1 MMTIAQW
8 VSLRRVDH
16 LSLPALSINRGFH
29 IAHPRFRKWGA
40 GNHPNLKVF
49 DQYLIAFTAA
59 NNDQDRA
66 GILADILVQADQFLA
81 GGHDQRYTAPIHQLR
96 NTAIADLTQIC
107 GAGQAQRTQDIR
119 DIAAGNQIAGRT
131 VTVNV
136 FCLIPVGGQQPNVDG
151 TIDAHITN
159 ANNSQ
164 AYQDADITV
173 VRANNNCQY
182 VSSHKGQSILL
193 THPPAPQN
201 MAGKLQDSAQGGAR
215 LIGACNANALGG
227 QVDIVYVPG
236 FDQDDVLGRTFR
248 AGQNYYGA
256 VPARPI
262 VTVTLNPPNNPQP
275 ATYPT
280 TLAHELGHALTG
292 DPGHS
297 LDANNLMASGAI
309 RAGVDDLNGG
319 QIAWFRRNPYTH

>member
-16 LSLPALSINRGFH
+16 LSLPALSISRGFY

-40 GNHPNLKVF
+40 GNHHNLKVF

-81 GGHDQRYTAPIHQLR
+81 GGHDQRYTAPIQQLR

-173 VRANNNCQY
+173 VRATTTA
-182 VSSHKGQSILL
+182 S
-193 THPPAPQN
+193 TFP
-201 MAGKLQDSAQGGAR
+201 
-215 LIGACNANALGG
+215 
-227 QVDIVYVPG
+227 
-236 FDQDDVLGRTFR
+236 RT
-248 AGQNYYGA
+248 
-256 VPARPI
+256 
-262 VTVTLNPPNNPQP
+262 TVNP
-275 ATYPT
+275 
-280 TLAHELGHALTG
+280 
-292 DPGHS
+292 
-297 LDANNLMASGAI
+297 
-309 RAGVDDLNGG
+309 
-319 QIAWFRRNPYTH
+319 FC